1 MNESKQGA
9 STTATLRPVA
19 SRIRTIDRATRFDQ
33 RLMESPRWQQRF
45 LLTLGR
51 TFRSYY
57 FVGPPVSRVLLR
69 AALSRDRMTP
79 SFASLGAVRSGTS
92 LLADY
97 LLQHPCVALPL
108 AKEIGMG
115 YLPTK
120 RLILAQFPSRREQ
133 RRIEAECGTG
143 RAVTGYCAPIMPYLA
158 FAHLAAELAPG
169 LRFIL
174 ILRDPVERTFAH
186 WRWDQVLFAPVRR
199 DPLWR
204 RFPDFDECVRLELQ
218 SMRSHGA
225 GITTVSGVGAGGYI
239 QHSVYLPFIET
250 LFQFFDRART
260 LVVNARD
267 FFADP
272 VGLARTAY
280 RFLGLPDCEPVR
292 MPVKNAGPPGT
303 MRESTREALREFFRP
318 LNQELYQ
325 FLDQD
330 FGWQ

>member
-1 MNESKQGA
+1 MHEIHDTAGA
-9 STTATLRPVA
+9 AALRPLA
-19 SRIRTIDRATRFDQ
+19 RRIRTIDRATRFDQ
-33 RLMESPRWQQRF
+33 RLMESPRWHQRY
-45 LLTLGR
+45 LLQLGR
-51 TFRSYY
+51 LFRPYY
-57 FVGPPVSRVLLR
+57 LVHPPMSRVLLR

-97 LLQHPCVALPL
+97 LMQHPCVALPL

-115 YLPTK
+115 YLPIK
-120 RLILAQFPSRREQ
+120 RLILAQFPTRRRQ
-133 RRIEAECGTG
+133 RKIEAAYGAG
-143 RAVTGYCAPIMPYLA
+143 RAVTGYCAPVMPYLA
-158 FAHLAAELAPG
+158 FAHLAAELAPD

-186 WRWDQVLFAPVRR
+186 WRWDQLLFAPVRR

-204 RFPDFDECVRLELQ
+204 RFPDFDECMRMELE

-239 QHSVYLPFIET
+239 QHSIYLPFIKN
-250 LFQFFDRART
+250 LFRLFDREKT
-260 LVVNARD
+260 LVINARD

-272 VGLARTAY
+272 AAFARTAY
-280 RFLGLPDCEPVR
+280 RFIGLPDYEPVSI
-292 MPVKNAGPPGT
+292 PVKNAGPPGT
-303 MRESTREALREFFRP
+303 MLESTRQELREFFRP
-318 LNQELYQ
+318 LNEELYQ
-325 FLDQD
+325 YLDRD

>member
-1 MNESKQGA
+1 MRKIDQHA
-9 STTATLRPVA
+9 DAKALRPVA
-19 SRIRTIDRATRFDQ
+19 RRIRMIDRAARFDQ
-33 RLMESPRWQQRF
+33 RLMEAPHWHQRF
-45 LLTLGR
+45 LLQSAR
-51 TFRSYY
+51 AFRSYY
-57 FVGPPVSRVLLR
+57 LVRPPVARVLLR
-69 AALSRDRMTP
+69 AALSGDRMTP

-115 YLPTK
+115 YLPIK
-120 RLILAQFPSRREQ
+120 RLILAQFPTRREQ
-133 RRIEAECGTG
+133 RKIEAEYGAG
-143 RAVTGYCAPIMPYLA
+143 SAVTGYCAPVMPYLA

-169 LRFIL
+169 LRLIL

-204 RFPDFDECVRLELQ
+204 RFPDFDECVRLELE

-225 GITTVSGVGAGGYI
+225 GITTISGVGAGGYI
-239 QHSVYLPFIET
+239 QHSIYLPFIRN
-250 LFQFFDRART
+250 LFRLFDRAKT
-260 LVVNARD
+260 LIIDARE

-272 VGLARTAY
+272 VGVAKTAY
-280 RFLGLPDCEPVR
+280 RFLGLPDYEPVR

-303 MRESTREALREFFRP
+303 MREPTREALREFFRP
-318 LNQELYQ
+318 LHQEIYQ
-325 FLDQD
+325 FLDRD